1 MILLSK
7 KLHSVCLQF
16 GYGCNKNS
24 DGFHHRGGI
33 GLKKKYSLRKRLQF
47 RFDCIMSK
55 GVMSKIGLLL
65 IVTLL
70 FVFVMGILSAIIIG
84 DISGM
89 LPWTSWK
96 TLMYT
101 LDPGNLDGAEG
112 THLYIAMMLVATLYG
127 LFFTA
132 VLIGLIND
140 AISQK
145 MDSLARG
152 KGNVIAEGHTVILG
166 FNESTFVIL
175 YELIEA
181 NSNQKE
187 KQAVVIMDDV
197 DPIEMREQVNAFAKQ
212 YKHSRNTRIFCR
224 NGSIYDKDDLEKC
237 ALISSRAIIINTQ
250 NDFDTTKAI
259 LACTSILN
267 EHPEESDS
275 YTVAVVYDAKNEDAA
290 QIAGC
295 DGRENDRLVMLPL
308 QKTLARIAVHTS
320 RQPGISKVF
329 TEVFSY
335 DDNEFYILDNDPSID
350 RFYGKTV
357 QQINMMLKAA
367 IAIGVFKSD
376 GGVVIDSPDKVVF
389 DKGDKLI
396 LLQDDDDELAVEETE
411 FIPST
416 YDGFKVKPYEKCTCL
431 VIGARAITNDVLVEQ
446 PSYFSPGSLVVL
458 ADSKE
463 NIDLYLSDDM
473 KTVFEQAGI
482 SFVIEQVENI
492 HTKKNI
498 DMIMSKYMPEYVLLL
513 SSSEDPDKIED
524 EDENIIKVLLYLRE
538 FQRVTG
544 HKTYV
549 TSQLN
554 SVKNQKLANVTGTDD
569 FIISRHI
576 AALLMTQIAQTRE
589 LRQLFDELLQS
600 DGFEFYIEKA
610 SGYVPTGV
618 EIDIYSA
625 ITAACRQQRILVG
638 IRQMKDGVFEE
649 PDLNPL
655 KYDSDGKLR
664 KYVFSEDDYFIVL
677 AEEMPT

>member
-1 MILLSK
+1 MQQNGANWNSYLIL
-7 KLHSVCLQF
+7 
-16 GYGCNKNS
+16 
-24 DGFHHRGGI
+24 GGVI

-47 RFDCIMSK
+47 KFDCIMSK
-55 GVMSKIGLLL
+55 GVVSKIGLLL

-70 FVFVMGILSAIIIG
+70 FVFVMGVISALILG

-112 THLYIAMMLVATLYG
+112 KHLYIALMLAATLYG

-181 NSNQKE
+181 NANQKE

-197 DPIEMREQVNAFAKQ
+197 DPVEMREQVNAFARQ

-237 ALISSRAIIINTQ
+237 ALLSSRAIIINTQ

-267 EHPEESDS
+267 EHPEDSQS

-350 RFYGKTV
+350 RFYGKSV

-367 IAIGVFKSD
+367 IAIGVYKAD
-376 GGVVIDSPDKVVF
+376 GGVVIDCPDKVVF
-389 DKGDKLI
+389 EKGDKLI
-396 LLQDDDDELAVEETE
+396 LLLEDDDELEVEDNE
-411 FIPST
+411 FRPTT
-416 YDGFKVKPYEKCTCL
+416 YDGYKVKPYDKCTCL

-458 ADSKE
+458 ADSNE
-463 NIDLYLSDDM
+463 NIEQYLSEDM
-473 KTVFEQAGI
+473 KSVFDDAGI

-498 DMIMSKYMPEYVLLL
+498 DALMSKYMPEYVLLL
-513 SSSEDPDKIED
+513 SSAEDAAKIED

-638 IRQMKDGVFEE
+638 IRQMKNGVFEE

-655 KYDSDGKLR
+655 KYDHDGKLK
-664 KYVFSEDDYFIVL
+664 KYVFGEDDYFIVL

>member
-1 MILLSK
+1 
-7 KLHSVCLQF
+7 
-16 GYGCNKNS
+16 
-24 DGFHHRGGI
+24 
-33 GLKKKYSLRKRLQF
+33 
-47 RFDCIMSK
+47 MSK
-55 GVMSKIGLLL
+55 GVVSKIGLLL
-65 IVTLL
+65 IITLL
-70 FVFVMGILSAIIIG
+70 FVVIMGILSAAVLG
-84 DISGM
+84 DLKGL

-101 LDPGNLDGAEG
+101 LDPGNIDGADG
-112 THLYIAMMLVATLYG
+112 KYLYIAMMLVATLYG

-152 KGNVIAEGHTVILG
+152 KGNVIAQGHTVILG

-175 YELIEA
+175 KELIEA

-212 YKHSRNTRIFCR
+212 HPHSRKTQIFCR

-237 ALISSRAIIINTQ
+237 ALVSSRSIIVNTQ

-267 EHPEESDS
+267 EHPEDSQS
-275 YTVAVVYDAKNEDAA
+275 YTVAVVYDARNEDAA

-335 DDNEFYILDNDPSID
+335 DDNEFYILDSDPSID

-357 QQINMMLKAA
+357 QQINMMLRAA
-367 IAIGVFKSD
+367 IAIGVFKTAE
-376 GGVVIDSPDKVVF
+376 GVVIDCPDKVIF
-389 DKGDKLI
+389 EKGDKLI
-396 LLQDDDDELAVEETE
+396 LLQDDDDDLSVEDSE
-411 FIPST
+411 FKPT
-416 YDGFKVKPYEKCTCL
+416 LYDGFKVRPYDKCTCL
-431 VIGARAITNDVLVEQ
+431 IIGARAITNDVLVEQ
-446 PSYFSPGSLVVL
+446 PNYFSPGSLVVL
-458 ADSKE
+458 ADSRE
-463 NIDLYLSDDM
+463 NIDKYLSGSI
-473 KTVFEQAGI
+473 KQVFDQAGI
-482 SFVIEQVENI
+482 NFVIEEVDNI
-492 HTKKNI
+492 HTKKHI
-498 DMIMSKYMPEYVLLL
+498 DMLMSKYLPEYVLLL
-513 SSSEDPDKIED
+513 SSSEDADKLED
-524 EDENIIKVLLYLRE
+524 EDEDMIKVLLYLRE

-544 HKTYV
+544 HKAYT
-549 TSQLN
+549 TSQFN

-576 AALLMTQIAQTRE
+576 AALLMTQISQTRE
-589 LRQLFDELLQS
+589 LRKLFDELLQS

-618 EIDIYSA
+618 EIDMYSA
-625 ITAACRQQRILVG
+625 ITAVSRQQRIFVG
-638 IRQMKDGVFEE
+638 FRQMTDGRFEE
-649 PDLNPL
+649 PRLNPP
-655 KYDSDGKLR
+655 KYGSDGKLK
-664 KYVFSEDDYFIVL
+664 KYVFGEDDYFIVL
-677 AEEMPT
+677 AEEMPCS

>member
-1 MILLSK
+1 M
-7 KLHSVCLQF
+7 
-16 GYGCNKNS
+16 
-24 DGFHHRGGI
+24 
-33 GLKKKYSLRKRLQF
+33 KKKYSLKQRIQF
-47 RFDCIMSK
+47 KFDCIMSK
-55 GVMSKIGLLL
+55 GVVSKIGLLL

-70 FVFVMGILSAIIIG
+70 FVIIMGILSAIILG
-84 DISGM
+84 DISGL

-112 THLYIAMMLVATLYG
+112 RHLYIAMMLVATLYG
-127 LFFTA
+127 LFFSA

-181 NSNQKE
+181 NLNQKE

-197 DPIEMREQVNAFAKQ
+197 DPVEMREQINAFAKQ
-212 YKHSRNTRIFCR
+212 NKHSKNTRIYCR
-224 NGSIYDKDDLEKC
+224 NGSIYDRDDLEKC
-237 ALISSRAIIINTQ
+237 ALTSSRSIIINTQ

-267 EHPEESDS
+267 EHPTDSDS

-335 DDNEFYILDNDPSID
+335 DDNEFYILDSDPSIHK
-350 RFYGKTV
+350 FYSKTV
-357 QQINMMLKAA
+357 QQINMMLKTA
-367 IAIGVFKSD
+367 IAIGVFKD
-376 GGVVIDSPDKVVF
+376 DEGVVIDSPDKVVF
-389 DKGDKLI
+389 EQGDKLI
-396 LLQDDDDELAVEETE
+396 LLLEDDDELVVEDNE
-411 FIPST
+411 FTPT
-416 YDGFKVKPYEKCTCL
+416 LYDGYKVKPYEKCTCL

-446 PSYFSPGSLVVL
+446 PSYFSQGSCVVL

-463 NIDLYLSDDM
+463 NIQRYLSDDI
-473 KTVFEQAGI
+473 KSVFDDAGI
-482 SFVIEQVENI
+482 SFVTDEVENI
-492 HTKKNI
+492 YTKKNI
-498 DMIMSKYMPEYVLLL
+498 DNLMSKYMPEYVLLL
-513 SSSEDPDKIED
+513 SSSEDVQKLDE

-538 FQRVTG
+538 FQRTTG
-544 HKTYV
+544 HKTYI

-576 AALLMTQIAQTRE
+576 AALLMTQISQTRE

-610 SGYVPTGV
+610 SGYVPLGV

-625 ITAACRQQRILVG
+625 ITAASEQQRILVG

-649 PDLNPL
+649 PNLNPL
-655 KYDSDGKLR
+655 KYETDGSLK
-664 KYVFSEDDYFIVL
+664 KYIFGENDYFIVL
-677 AEEMPT
+677 AEEMPV

>member
-1 MILLSK
+1 M
-7 KLHSVCLQF
+7 
-16 GYGCNKNS
+16 
-24 DGFHHRGGI
+24 
-33 GLKKKYSLRKRLQF
+33 KKKYSLRKRLQF

-197 DPIEMREQVNAFAKQ
+197 DPVEMREQVNAFAKQ

-396 LLQDDDDELAVEETE
+396 LLQDDDDELAVEENE

-513 SSSEDPDKIED
+513 SSSEDSEKIED